1 MNIWQ
6 YGVQTFNNL
15 FRVKKEGGKYFYVA
29 SKYNAWEELS
39 YIKAYLE
46 LPELNAV
53 ISTSARMFGNGV
65 IKEVDDNGTEIDSP
79 LVQKLR
85 NPNWMQNGQEFLRQT
100 KIFRSIFG
108 NEYIYELLPFGMD
121 MELAKKSAIYTIP
134 SNWIK
139 PKYDQ
144 DKPYFFEVEAPESFY
159 YELSYRGQLKKIA
172 NNNILH
178 FNDDRADMD
187 NVYDH
192 NNTNLTGES
201 KLKALTPALNNLKM
215 AYETRGVLLKN
226 RGALGILS
234 NATSD
239 KIGAIPVDP
248 EERERIQ
255 QEYAREYGGLDG
267 QRQLII
273 SSADLRWQQ
282 MAISPDKMG
291 LFQETEAD
299 FNKILD
305 AYGMPSELFVRA
317 AGATYENQK
326 QAQKGAYINTVIP
339 DANEWISG
347 INSKYRKG
355 AKTKLIMDYMHLTIF
370 QEDLKS
376 KGDALQSNINALSKA
391 LQDQVLT
398 PTEYREELAKLGIG
412 DGKEIPSKAEDPNQ
426 QNSQTLAA
434 QASLR
439 GSVGGVQGLL
449 SIQTGVSA
457 GTTTYESGLSMLTII
472 YGFSDEE
479 ARQLLGNPK

>member
-6 YGVQTFNNL
+6 YGVQTFNNM
-15 FRVKKEGGKYFYVA
+15 FRVKKDGSKFFYVA

-39 YIKAYLE
+39 YIRAYLE
-46 LPELNAV
+46 LPELNAA
-53 ISTSARMFGNGV
+53 ISTSARMFGNGI
-65 IKEVDDNGTEIDSP
+65 IKEVGDDGIEIDSP
-79 LVQKLR
+79 LVKKLR

-239 KIGAIPVDP
+239 KIGAIPLEP
-248 EERERIQ
+248 GERERV
-255 QEYAREYGGLDG
+255 QEEYSREYGGLDG

-273 SSADLRWQQ
+273 TS
-282 MAISPDKMG
+282 
-291 LFQETEAD
+291 
-299 FNKILD
+299 
-305 AYGMPSELFVRA
+305 
-317 AGATYENQK
+317 
-326 QAQKGAYINTVIP
+326 
-339 DANEWISG
+339 
-347 INSKYRKG
+347 
-355 AKTKLIMDYMHLTIF
+355 LI
-370 QEDLKS
+370 
-376 KGDALQSNINALSKA
+376 
-391 LQDQVLT
+391 
-398 PTEYREELAKLGIG
+398 
-412 DGKEIPSKAEDPNQ
+412 
-426 QNSQTLAA
+426 
-434 QASLR
+434 
-439 GSVGGVQGLL
+439 SVGNKWQSARTRWGCFRRLKQTSIRYLTHTVCLRNYLYALL
-449 SIQTGVSA
+449 AVLMRIRSKHARARTLIQLYQTRMNG
-457 GTTTYESGLSMLTII
+457 
-472 YGFSDEE
+472 
-479 ARQLLGNPK
+479 

>member
-1 MNIWQ
+1 MTIWQ

-65 IKEVDDNGTEIDSP
+65 IKEVDDNGEEIDSP

-100 KIFRSIFG
+100 KIFRGIFG

-121 MELAKKSAIYTIP
+121 MEMAKKSAIYTIP

-139 PKYDQ
+139 PRYDQ

-159 YELSYRGQLKKIA
+159 YELAYRGQLKKIPNA
-172 NNNILH
+172 NILH

-239 KIGAIPVDP
+239 KIGAIPLEP
-248 EERERIQ
+248 GERERV
-255 QEYAREYGGLDG
+255 QEEYSREYGGLDG

-273 SSADLRWQQ
+273 TSADLRWQQ

-305 AYGMPSELFVRA
+305 AYGMPSELFVRT
-317 AGATYENQK
+317 AGSTYENQK
-326 QAQKGAYINTVIP
+326 QARKGAYVDTVIP

-347 INSKYRKG
+347 INNKYRKG
-355 AKTKLIMDYMHLTIF
+355 AKTKLIMDYMHLPIF

-376 KGDALQSNINALSKA
+376 RGEAMTQVFNAMSKA
-391 LQDQVLT
+391 MV
-398 PTEYREELAKLGIG
+398 
-412 DGKEIPSKAEDPNQ
+412 DGA
-426 QNSQTLAA
+426 
-434 QASLR
+434 
-439 GSVGGVQGLL
+439 
-449 SIQTGVSA
+449 
-457 GTTTYESGLSMLTII
+457 LTI
-472 YGFSDEE
+472 EE
-479 ARQLLGNPK
+479 YKNEVRKFGIKI